1 MSEKSLYVIETAP
14 LPDVAEMSNPESGDA
29 SPTKPRTTVQAAL
42 QITIEDCI
50 PNAREFS
57 RGSGVPSP
65 TLSEFKN
72 NKRSIN
78 LTTLQLILDA
88 LDAEQYAYFLEVL
101 IKGDM
106 LLSKRI
112 VDWAEDSNVRSA
124 DPITLKR
131 SFHALVA
138 SYCSQCNREE
148 QLELLAVI
156 HRASVQNARL
166 LGESD

>member
-1 MSEKSLYVIETAP
+1 
-14 LPDVAEMSNPESGDA
+14 MSNPESGDA
-29 SPTKPRTTVQAAL
+29 SLRKPENGDASPTKSRTTVQAAL

-88 LDAEQYAYFLEVL
+88 LDAEQYAYFLEVRYYKAHH
-101 IKGDM
+101 I
-106 LLSKRI
+106 
-112 VDWAEDSNVRSA
+112 
-124 DPITLKR
+124 
-131 SFHALVA
+131 
-138 SYCSQCNREE
+138 
-148 QLELLAVI
+148 
-156 HRASVQNARL
+156 
-166 LGESD
+166 